1 MVYHFLT
8 YSAPAHGDIGGRSVL
23 GLSRAWVARRSK
35 KGVEIEVRGQRKVC
49 VGMLVVWQ
57 CLT

>member
-8 YSAPAHGDIGGRSVL
+8 YSTPAHGKLGGRSVL
-23 GLSRAWVARRSK
+23 GLSSAWVARRNK

-49 VGMLVVWQ
+49 VRVLVVWQ